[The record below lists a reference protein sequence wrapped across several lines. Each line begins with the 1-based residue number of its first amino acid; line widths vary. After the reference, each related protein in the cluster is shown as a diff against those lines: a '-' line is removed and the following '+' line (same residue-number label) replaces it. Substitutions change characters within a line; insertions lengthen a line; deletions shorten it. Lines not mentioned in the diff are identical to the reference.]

1 MGTVRLRRY
10 TNLAATLH
18 ILRKR
23 VVTILNPASWD
34 DRNDAYFMDQ
44 YRNQISAKSVLALC
58 FSEAAETYH
67 HWRVF
72 SHGSD
77 GVSLEFEKE
86 DLLSAFNNDRKIK
99 SGPVAYKRIVNIEK
113 SPPDLEDLPFLK
125 RLPYRDEKEFRIIY
139 VDFNQSV
146 DFKDYDIT
154 LECILRVNLSPWMP
168 RPLSDAV
175 KETIRSIDGC
185 AKLKIVR
192 STLVENER
200 WKGVADLASE

>member
-1 MGTVRLRRY
+1 MRLRRY

-23 VVTILNPASWD
+23 VITLLNPASWD

-44 YRNQISAKSVLALC
+44 YKNQMSAQSVLALC
-58 FSEAAETYH
+58 FSQASETYH

-77 GVSLEFEKE
+77 GVCLDFKSEN
-86 DLLSAFNNDRKIK
+86 LLSAFKNDKKIK
-99 SGPVAYKRIVNIEK
+99 SGLVTYKQIRDIEN
-113 SPPDLEDLPFLK
+113 SRPDLEELPFLK
-125 RLPYRDEKEFRIIY
+125 RFPYRHEREFRIIY
-139 VDFNQSV
+139 VDFDHVV
-146 DFKDYDIT
+146 DFKDYEIT
-154 LECILRVNLSPWMP
+154 LDSIQRVNLSPWMP
-168 RPLSDAV
+168 GTFSNAV

-200 WKGVADLASE
+200 WKGVADPAPE